1 MDDSGPVLLFDG
13 KCGLCV
19 RSVRLLLK
27 SDRKRRLL
35 FAPLQGG
42 VAQEFL
48 RERGW
53 PTEDFESV
61 IFVSDW
67 ARRLV
72 VAPLVRTDALC
83 AALDMT
89 GGRLALL
96 GWLRFCPRSW
106 RDAVYRWVARWRRQF
121 FGRGDGDELLREFG
135 AKRFVLSAVAV
146 SGGCGGAAAA
156 KSPGRWTSGRPAIP
170 CDP

>member
-1 MDDSGPVLLFDG
+1 MDDSCPVLLFDG
-13 KCGLCV
+13 ECGLCV
-19 RSVRLLLK
+19 RAVRLLLN
-27 SDRKRRLL
+27 SDRKRRLR

-42 VAQEFL
+42 AAQEFL

-72 VAPLVRTDALC
+72 VAPLVKTDALC
-83 AALDMT
+83 AAVEVT

-96 GWLRFCPRSW
+96 GWFRFFPRLC
-106 RDAVYRWVARWRRQF
+106 RDAVYCWVARRRRQF
-121 FGRGDGDELLREFG
+121 FGRGDGDALWREFG
-135 AKRFVLSAVAV
+135 AERFVLSPVAV
-146 SGGCGGAAAA
+146 SGG
-156 KSPGRWTSGRPAIP
+156 
-170 CDP
+170 